1 MDFIDF
7 VTTNVDKKNEVAAV
21 TIDLRKAFDLIDH
34 NILINKLLDL
44 KIHENLVKWIAS
56 FISDRTVATRARG
69 QVSSELPLHCGVPQG
84 TVLGPLLFVIMVNE
98 DWDPANRIYK
108 YVDDTTIV
116 FSYKPGDTP
125 PIQETLLRVSEWTKV
140 NNMQIN
146 PKKCAVLNYK
156 FNMKPLT
163 LPPLSIDDTRLN
175 IVNSVNLL
183 GAKLSDD
190 LKWTLNTQNIITK
203 CSAKLYMLSKLKA
216 FKVSRQDLVKI
227 WTTFIRPI
235 TEYVA
240 PLWHSSLTIT
250 EKVKIERLQKRALR
264 IIMGV
269 DYPGYINALEI
280 LNLPSLK
287 NRREELAMKFSKSI
301 LKSTKHRKLLPENR
315 NTVRT
320 MRGNIGDQ
328 LIAPKCNTLR
338 YYRSAIPYCTRLINS
353 DVGCQFYCEN
363 M

>member
-1 MDFIDF
+1 M
-7 VTTNVDKKNEVAAV
+7 
-21 TIDLRKAFDLIDH
+21 
-34 NILINKLLDL
+34 
-44 KIHENLVKWIAS
+44 
-56 FISDRTVATRARG
+56 
-69 QVSSELPLHCGVPQG
+69 
-84 TVLGPLLFVIMVNE
+84 
-98 DWDPANRIYK
+98 
-108 YVDDTTIV
+108 
-116 FSYKPGDTP
+116 
-125 PIQETLLRVSEWTKV
+125 
-140 NNMQIN
+140 NNMKIN

-156 FNMKPLT
+156 FNTKPVS
-163 LPPLSIDDTRLN
+163 LPPLIIDDTRLN

-190 LKWTLNTQNIITK
+190 LKWTQNTQNIITK

-216 FKVSRQDLVKI
+216 FKVSRQDLIKI

-269 DYPGYINALEI
+269 DYPGYTNALQM

-287 NRREELAMKFSKSI
+287 TRREDLAMKFSKDI
-301 LKSTKHRKLLPENR
+301 MKSNKHRKLLPEKR
-315 NTVRT
+315 NNVRT
-320 MRGNIGDQ
+320 MRSNIGDQ
-328 LIAPKCNTLR
+328 LIAQKCNTLR
-338 YYRSAIPYCTRLINS
+338 YYRSTIPYCTRLINN
-353 DVGCQFYCEN
+353 DVGCQFYCEK